1 MIYQGEH
8 GSLCI
13 YYKGILISSFELSQ
27 DKPFEA
33 YEAYGRVLLED
44 SLRDGIPLN
53 YQIPVLKL
61 FIDEIYKRKKK
72 KKPIWKTDH
81 ELFLQSI
88 FALIKLKQIE
98 NDDLN
103 GYATFPKYCKAKK
116 KKNKLNKNK

>member
-13 YYKGILISSFELSQ
+13 YYKGLLISSFELSE

-33 YEAYGRVLLED
+33 YEEYRKALLED

-53 YQIPVLKL
+53 YQMEILKL
-61 FIDEIYKRKKK
+61 FVDEIYKRKKK
-72 KKPIWKTDH
+72 KPIWRTDH

-103 GYATFPKYCKAKK
+103 GYATFPKYK